1 MSPFDWCFYY
11 VQLAV
16 AWLNSVDM
24 GDVATFLSGV
34 SLMQFI
40 MGLFVVITPI
50 KIIVNYKEMHKTD
63 EEYIIE

>member
-1 MSPFDWCFYY
+1 MKPFEYCFYY
-11 VQLAV
+11 IQLAV

-50 KIIVNYKEMHKTD
+50 KIIVNYKKMHSID
-63 EEYIIE
+63 EEYIAE